1 MSTERRR
8 RILWLDDDV
17 NLQGAFREQLEE
29 DGYEVTAVARGL
41 EAQQLLLESIEGYD
55 LLILDNMIPTKDEEE
70 ELEFP
75 PHKND
80 TGLEMG
86 LYFYKK
92 HKRWLDLTGT
102 PVLVFSQR
110 ADQRI
115 IDGFYDAGLPLGAY
129 QTKFNLIDL
138 DDFMAKIEELV
149 RR

>member
-1 MSTERRR
+1 MPTKK

-29 DGYEVTAVARGL
+29 DGYEVTAVARSL
-41 EAQQLLLESIEGYD
+41 DAQGLLLDNREGYD

-75 PHKND
+75 PHKTD

-92 HKRWLDLTGT
+92 HKAWLNLTGT

-110 ADQRI
+110 ADQRV
-115 IDGFYDAGLPLGAY
+115 IDEFYEAGLPLGAY

-138 DDFMAKIEELV
+138 DDFMTKIEELV
-149 RR
+149 RH